1 MFRLFPTK
9 HKSLTAFTGGSGH
22 GHGTKAVF
30 CAVQNVLHN
39 AVHNWAVFYA
49 SGGLMSRDESAKS
62 TQMGTLYKMIFSKA
76 LTHFAFQVELRPICT
91 APCLQQIPRV
101 VLVVQSPLL

>member
-30 CAVQNVLHN
+30 CAVQNGF
-39 AVHNWAVFYA
+39 HNWAVFYA
-49 SGGLMSRDESAKS
+49 SDALMSRDEFMKS
-62 TQMGTLYKMIFSKA
+62 THLGTLHK
-76 LTHFAFQVELRPICT
+76 
-91 APCLQQIPRV
+91 
-101 VLVVQSPLL
+101 